1 MLPEERGP
9 AEASP
14 GGKVETDRV
23 FERISEGFHLAE
35 SRWVVLI
42 GAEAVSLWLLGIR
55 EFESTGSLA
64 GCGKTI
70 VAR

>member
-1 MLPEERGP
+1 M
-9 AEASP
+9 
-14 GGKVETDRV
+14 ETDRV

-42 GAEAVSLWLLGIR
+42 GAEAVSLWLLDIR